1 MLEDV
6 KKNLGITG
14 NFLDDTINGYIKEVK
29 DFLLDGGIPE
39 EIVESEKVIGIIIR
53 GVSDLWN
60 YGSGGT
66 SFSPYFLQRVT
77 QLSLKYKKKE
87 NNNEQL

>member
-14 NFLDDTINGYIKEVK
+14 NFLNDTINGYIKEIK

-39 EIVESEKVIGIIIR
+39 EIVESEKVIGIITR

-77 QLSLKYKKKE
+77 QLSLKYKNKE
-87 NNNEQL
+87 KSDE

>member
-14 NFLDDTINGYIKEVK
+14 NFLDDTINGYIKEIK

-39 EIVESEKVIGIIIR
+39 EIVESEKVIGIITR

>member
-6 KKNLGITG
+6 KRNLGITG

-29 DFLLDGGIPE
+29 DFLLDGGVPE
-39 EIVESEKVIGIIIR
+39 KIIESEKAIGVITR

-66 SFSPYFLQRVT
+66 SFSPYFLQRAT
-77 QLSLKYKKKE
+77 QLSLKKNKE
-87 NNNEQL
+87 DNDE

>member
-14 NFLDDTINGYIKEVK
+14 NFLNDTINGYIKEIK

-39 EIVESEKVIGIIIR
+39 EIVESEKVIGIITR

>member
-14 NFLDDTINGYIKEVK
+14 NFLNDTINGYIKEIK

-39 EIVESEKVIGIIIR
+39 EIVESEKVIGIITR

-87 NNNEQL
+87 KSNE